1 MEAPEPP
8 PVEGGIPITMPHQDL
23 TITKATVM
31 RWLVEKGD
39 RVKSGQA
46 VVEVET
52 DKALTEIEAP
62 ADGVLAQIV
71 APAGT
76 VVNLGAPLGIL
87 KPPA

>member
-1 MEAPEPP
+1 
-8 PVEGGIPITMPHQDL
+8 
-23 TITKATVM
+23 M

-52 DKALTEIEAP
+52 DKALTEIELRPTAFWRRSSP
-62 ADGVLAQIV
+62 
-71 APAGT
+71 PAGT

-87 KPPA
+87 KPPV